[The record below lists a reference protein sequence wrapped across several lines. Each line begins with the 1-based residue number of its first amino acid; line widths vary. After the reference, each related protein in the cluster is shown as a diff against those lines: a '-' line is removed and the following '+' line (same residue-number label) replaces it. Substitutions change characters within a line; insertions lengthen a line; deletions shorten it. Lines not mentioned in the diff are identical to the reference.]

1 MKYCQKCGAE
11 LKDEDVFCPKCGHN
25 TNESVKAEVVDKPA
39 KKRDDSLMVV
49 AEVFCIICTVLAGFA
64 IIPLCWMILIS
75 RRRKRII
82 CMNNFCLEIKHID
95 NKTGAIYGILHTPH
109 GDCEVPMFMPVGTLA
124 TVKSLSPEELHD
136 MGAGVILANTYHLSI
151 RPGADLVAKA
161 GGLHK
166 FMNWDGPILTDSGGF
181 QVFSLAENRKI
192 SEEGVHFKNEYTK
205 KSTERTLRWAK
216 RGLEAHKR
224 EDQALFG
231 IVQGGDYEDLRKMC
245 AAELSKMDFP
255 GYSIGGTSIGEPK
268 DVCFRMIDYAVKYL
282 PQDKPR
288 YLMGVGS
295 IDYLLGGIA
304 RGIDM
309 FDCVLPTRL
318 ARHGALITHTGRV
331 NIRDAKYKEDFTPLD
346 SQCDCYCCKNYTKAY
361 LRHLYVCDEIFG
373 KRLLSIHNIRFLIN
387 LMEGAREAI
396 KEDRFEE
403 YMNITL
409 AAFGDAR
416 GF

>member
-1 MKYCQKCGAE
+1 
-11 LKDEDVFCPKCGHN
+11 
-25 TNESVKAEVVDKPA
+25 
-39 KKRDDSLMVV
+39 
-49 AEVFCIICTVLAGFA
+49 
-64 IIPLCWMILIS
+64 
-75 RRRKRII
+75 
-82 CMNNFCLEIKHID
+82 MNSNFYLEIKHID
-95 NKTGAIYGILHTPH
+95 KKTGARYGILHTPH
-109 GDCEVPMFMPVGTLA
+109 GDVEVPMFMPVGTLA
-124 TVKSLSPEELHD
+124 TVKSLSPEELHE
-136 MGAGVILANTYHLSI
+136 MGAGVILSNTYHLSI
-151 RPGADLVAKA
+151 RPGADLVQKA

-192 SEEGVHFKNEYTK
+192 SEEGVHFKNHLNGDKLFFSPEVAIDIQEKLGADIIMSFDECIPYPSSYEYTK

-216 RGLEAHKR
+216 RGLDAHKR

-245 AAELSKMDFP
+245 AEELAKMDFP

-268 DVCFRMIDYAVKYL
+268 EVCFRMIDYAVKYL
-282 PQDKPR
+282 PKDKPR

-318 ARHGALITHTGRV
+318 ARHGALITSTGRV
-331 NIRDAKYKEDFTPLD
+331 NIRDAKYKEDFSPLD
-346 SQCDCYCCKNYTKAY
+346 KNCDCYCCKNYTKAY

-373 KRLLSIHNIRFLIN
+373 KRLLSIHNIRFLIK

-396 KEDRFEE
+396 KEDRFQE
-403 YMNITL
+403 YMDITI
-409 AAFGDAR
+409 AAFGDSR